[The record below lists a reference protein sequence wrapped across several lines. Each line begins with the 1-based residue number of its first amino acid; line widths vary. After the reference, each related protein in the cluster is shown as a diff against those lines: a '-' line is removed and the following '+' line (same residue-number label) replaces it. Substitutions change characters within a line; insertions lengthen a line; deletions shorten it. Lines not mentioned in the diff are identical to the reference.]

1 MKTFKKALL
10 ATTALGMMG
19 VGSVAAASQIAMND
33 HENTP
38 IATASNDDNHRLVLN
53 GEKMFVGKTSA
64 AFDFTSIFLDGLKA
78 GGGSFIGYIA
88 SDLAKM
94 GFKSALTS
102 LGFDMRS
109 DEEQKFDHISE
120 QLKTMQN
127 SLTQGFTD
135 VKRKIVELHNKDIMN
150 GLLGQLDQIQT
161 PVAAKFAVLADI
173 AKKEQ
178 NKTDSKELDKEK
190 QEFLAGLSELKFEK
204 LSANNL
210 WNATENLAKNFT
222 VPYSVDKSLKL
233 FDLYEESYGVA
244 EKWDYMTIQPRKNF
258 IAYVGFLVN
267 GLCQL
272 AQLSANYKMGQLNAG
287 DSNLKG
293 YELGVQN
300 MIKAVNELNAQFKD
314 ELVKLDEIQ
323 KKHDQDH
330 LITYRDRVVDKDGN
344 ITVKDGVTLSTS
356 LLPVT
361 PADNDYNY
369 VSFERDGDNPTEL
382 VKTFNGPDTVVYEN
396 VIYTLDC
403 TEQEKIYKQVFE
415 DYETYI
421 KAIGKDSK
429 TFGVKDYLV
438 TAGFTCKDKDLYN
451 KAKGF
456 YKSIQDKVFDQSN
469 AWKVDK
475 NDELRVYY
483 YGFDDKNPNGN
494 AYDVYDA
501 VHGYAS
507 NPFSSTEYKKQNRD
521 AINNYYLCFVNA
533 DQKTIAGKLTKTIIE
548 KVGTKT
554 AQGSIFEKHFK
565 GHRKIKGENLDKVEI
580 QQGQI

>member
-1 MKTFKKALL
+1 MKKFQKALL

-19 VGSVAAASQIAMND
+19 VGTVAAATQITLNKND
-33 HENTP
+33 ENTP
-38 IATASNDDNHRLVLN
+38 IATVSNDENHRLVIG
-53 GEKMFVGKTSA
+53 GEKMFLGKTSA
-64 AFDFTSIFLDGLKA
+64 AFDFTSFFLDGLKA

-88 SDLAKM
+88 SDLAKA
-94 GFKSALTS
+94 GFKCALTS

-120 QLKTMQN
+120 QLKIMQN
-127 SLTQGFTD
+127 SLTQGFSD

-161 PVAAKFAVLADI
+161 PVAAKFAILADL
-173 AKKEQ
+173 AKKET
-178 NKTDSKELDKEK
+178 NNTDAKELEKEK
-190 QEFLAGLSELKFEK
+190 QAFLAGLSELKFEK
-204 LSANNL
+204 LSENNL
-210 WNATENLAKNFT
+210 WNAAETLAKNFT
-222 VPYSVDKSLKL
+222 VPYSVDRSLKL

-272 AQLSANYKMGQLNAG
+272 AQLSANYKMSQLNAG

-369 VSFERDGDNPTEL
+369 VSFERDGDNPTNIIR
-382 VKTFNGPDTVVYEN
+382 TFNAPDVVLYEN

-415 DYETYI
+415 DYATYI
-421 KAIGKDSK
+421 KAVGKDSK
-429 TFGVKDYLV
+429 TFTMKDYLIS
-438 TAGFTCKDKDLYN
+438 AGFTCKNQDLYN

-456 YKSIQDKVFDQSN
+456 YRSIQDKVFDQSN
-469 AWKVDK
+469 IWKTDK

-483 YGFDDKNPNGN
+483 YGFNETNPNGN
-494 AYDVYDA
+494 AYDVYSA
-501 VHGYAS
+501 VHGYAG
-507 NPFSSTEYKKQNRD
+507 NPFASVKYSKQNRD
-521 AINNYYLCFVNA
+521 ANTYYLCFVNP
-533 DQKTIAGKLTKTIIE
+533 DQKTIAGKLTKTVIE
-548 KVGTKT
+548 RVGNKT
-554 AQGSIFEKHFK
+554 AKGTIFENHFK
-565 GHRKIKGENLDKVEI
+565 GHRKTTGDNLDKVVI
-580 QQGQI
+580 QEGQI